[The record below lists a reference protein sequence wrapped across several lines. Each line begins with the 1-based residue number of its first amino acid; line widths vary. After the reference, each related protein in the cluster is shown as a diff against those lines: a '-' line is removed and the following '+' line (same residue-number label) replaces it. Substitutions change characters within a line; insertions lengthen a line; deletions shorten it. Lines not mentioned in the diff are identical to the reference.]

1 MNNQSSS
8 FIPTERDAEHT
19 IRLLRDKKR
28 YLEERLHES
37 EAMYHTL
44 LGMYMKL
51 RHALVGDV
59 DDDMNTCRK
68 SIGGMVSG
76 IKSNVR

>member
-19 IRLLRDKKR
+19 INLLREKKR
-28 YLEERLHES
+28 YLEGRLMES

-51 RHALVGDV
+51 REAMIGDD

-76 IKSNVR
+76 VKSNVR

>member
-8 FIPTERDAEHT
+8 FIPTERDAERT
-19 IRLLRDKKR
+19 IKLLREKKR
-28 YLEERLHES
+28 YLEGRLMES

-51 RHALVGDV
+51 REALVGDV

-68 SIGGMVSG
+68 SIGGMVSVS
-76 IKSNVR
+76 KSNVR